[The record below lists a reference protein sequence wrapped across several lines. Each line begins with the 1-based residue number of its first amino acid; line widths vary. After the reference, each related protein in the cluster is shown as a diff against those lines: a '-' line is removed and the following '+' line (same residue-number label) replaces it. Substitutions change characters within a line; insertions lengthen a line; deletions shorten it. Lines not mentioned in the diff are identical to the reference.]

1 MSGQLKRRILWAV
14 VGVGIIAGAIC
25 LYLRKQDKATANL
38 PPESVPIAPVA
49 RVERADLSRSVVI
62 PAEFRGYVAVELHAK
77 VSGYLDQMN
86 VDFGDRVKAGQLL
99 ITIEV
104 PELQDQLNNAIA
116 EEQRAEA
123 NYTNAHLIY
132 ARLAGVNRQHPNL
145 VAQQDID
152 TASAKQIPAF
162 SNSGGTLAWAL
173 IVGPIAGLVAVG
185 YVRTVAWAD
194 RNKPE
199 RWRRLAV
206 PILALGLLGAI
217 SEKEPQREGGV
228 EPPQPSL

>member
-1 MSGQLKRRILWAV
+1 MHKRA
-14 VGVGIIAGAIC
+14 
-25 LYLRKQDKATANL
+25 KTAAEQ
-38 PPESVPIAPVA
+38 PSESVPIAPVA
-49 RVERADLSRSVVI
+49 RVERADLSRTVVI
-62 PAEFRGYVAVELHAK
+62 PAEFRGYVAVDLHAK

-132 ARLAGVNRQHPNL
+132 TRLAGVNQEHPNL

-152 TASAKQIPAF
+152 TAGAKDLEAQAAISSAKAEV
-162 SNSGGTLAWAL
+162 GRYRTL
-173 IVGPIAGLVAVG
+173 VSYTQDHGAV
-185 YVRTVAWAD
+185 
-194 RNKPE
+194 
-199 RWRRLAV
+199 
-206 PILALGLLGAI
+206 
-217 SEKEPQREGGV
+217 
-228 EPPQPSL
+228 